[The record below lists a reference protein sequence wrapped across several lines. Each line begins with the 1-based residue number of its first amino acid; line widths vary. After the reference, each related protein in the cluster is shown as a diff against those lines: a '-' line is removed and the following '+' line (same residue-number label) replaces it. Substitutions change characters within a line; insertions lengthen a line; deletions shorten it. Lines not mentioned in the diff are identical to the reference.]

1 MKHFD
6 IPCLIRSSEQLLLRK
21 SISIRITYTFMWKMY
36 GKLPLGPF
44 LFPNLWF
51 PLHLVLLYF
60 SMYSRTSKA
69 DLFFLAS
76 IFQPQS
82 LKETN
87 TSQTS
92 NYLCMSSTRVLV
104 VKWHCL
110 KGRFERSPRSK
121 VINTYDFFFEA
132 EMRDSANNL
141 WRPFFMKSFFPL
153 FLSFQFHCFQAI
165 ILPELLQ

>member
-1 MKHFD
+1 
-6 IPCLIRSSEQLLLRK
+6 
-21 SISIRITYTFMWKMY
+21 MY

-110 KGRFERSPRSK
+110 KGRFERSPRNK

-141 WRPFFMKSFFPL
+141 
-153 FLSFQFHCFQAI
+153 
-165 ILPELLQ
+165 